1 MRDSV
6 SESLLPSALVTL
18 SFSFVSKHTSY
29 HERKEWRI
37 KYIPREPDVAE
48 ETSRV
53 GNLVLFER
61 AAVF

>member
-6 SESLLPSALVTL
+6 SESLLPSALVML
-18 SFSFVSKHTSY
+18 SFCFGSKHTSY

-37 KYIPREPDVAE
+37 KCIPREADVAE

-61 AAVF
+61 AVF